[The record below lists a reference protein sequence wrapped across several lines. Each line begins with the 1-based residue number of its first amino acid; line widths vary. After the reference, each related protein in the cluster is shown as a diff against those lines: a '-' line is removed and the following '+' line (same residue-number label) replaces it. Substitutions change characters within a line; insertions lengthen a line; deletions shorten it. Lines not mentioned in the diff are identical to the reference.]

1 RGAPDPRAGGA
12 DRGHPAPAPGVVGLL
27 PAPPRAAPAGTHP
40 APDAGLLPALR
51 RAGGRAS
58 AKVRRLPPATAARSA
73 GTSHENKKAS
83 LQGGFP
89 RGSGS
94 RRRTGS
100 LEGASTYRV

>member
-51 RAGGRAS
+51 HAGGRVS

-73 GTSHENKKAS
+73 GTNHENKKAS
-83 LQGGFP
+83 LFREAFRGDPGPGGAP
-89 RGSGS
+89 DPLKGRQP
-94 RRRTGS
+94 TG
-100 LEGASTYRV
+100 